1 MKLVGAFLLA
11 SALPA
16 LSLGSVTGDI
26 QMSSGDI
33 SEMPEYWSGTNCRFG
48 FICYSEADPD
58 NPMLFEPTISKY
70 EIWVGGQL
78 TAHWEKGP
86 RDPYLFWIGSEV
98 VFDSSHFPHGTPLDI
113 RVKVWGSDGFFE
125 SIAPTRPVINRSR
138 MLVQKDF
145 LSGGTGPYP
154 EHIQMQN
161 VHTGAQYQ
169 TSAHFDN
176 TWTKTDLRNDVMT
189 STIFSVQTHGSN
201 GSPNFPGARITDNN
215 HLPDH
220 GNDPI
225 GEAWRFYA
233 LKTHAPVYSAEAARI
248 EAIGEGPTPANDALP
263 PYNDGEP
270 VLTIAFVNSCHTG
283 TTNAFKNGLTWPHGT
298 RYNPNPMFGDA
309 NEAVVSFEPSAFFPE
324 SRLAELV
331 FWQSLL
337 LDGVT
342 VDEARYDA
350 IDEYNRMVPIVNP
363 TRQEPGQ
370 PLSIEITY
378 EDMKVF
384 GDLNSKGKSV
394 YLGDA
399 GQWWR

>member
-176 TWTKTDLRNDVMT
+176 TWTKADLRNDVMM

-298 RYNPNPMFGDA
+298 RYDPNPMTGDV
-309 NEAVVSFEPSAFFPE
+309 NEAVVSFEPSAFFAE
-324 SRLAELV
+324 SRYAELT

-337 LDGVT
+337 VSKKT
-342 VDEARYDA
+342 VHAARLDA
-350 IDEYNRMVPIVNP
+350 IAVYNTWVPEINK
-363 TRQEPGQ
+363 TRPA
-370 PLSIEITY
+370 
-378 EDMKVF
+378 DMEKSVIIGIADMRVF
-384 GDLNSKGKSV
+384 GDLQAKGKSV
-394 YLGDA
+394 YLGDPS
-399 GQWWR
+399 QWWR